1 MAVRARDVRRQ
12 ALGAEAAATKQR
24 EVERPWRRAEGT
36 PAPWT
41 RVDLYDLLRA
51 EPLWPSAGSTTKKWD
66 VRERVCAG
74 YDLRVGWWVLAK
86 VVYARARREN

>member
-1 MAVRARDVRRQ
+1 MSRGDVEWLWERDVRRQ

-41 RVDLYDLLRA
+41 SCA
-51 EPLWPSAGSTTKKWD
+51 PSLSGP
-66 VRERVCAG
+66 
-74 YDLRVGWWVLAK
+74 LRVVLLSGTWEWAGGAEHAPSNGSLILVK
-86 VVYARARREN
+86 IDFVRGH